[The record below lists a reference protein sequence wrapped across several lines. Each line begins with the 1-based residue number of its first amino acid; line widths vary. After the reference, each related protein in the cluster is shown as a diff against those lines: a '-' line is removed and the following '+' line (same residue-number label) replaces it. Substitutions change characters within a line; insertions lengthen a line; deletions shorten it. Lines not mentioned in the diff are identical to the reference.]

1 MVSKLSK
8 NESSVKRNQK
18 GFETNL
24 FAKRKKRENLRLQKS
39 MLLCSSKVLIMSEVV
54 WTGRG

>member
-24 FAKRKKRENLRLQKS
+24 FAKRKKREFKVAEKYAA
-39 MLLCSSKVLIMSEVV
+39 LLFE
-54 WTGRG
+54 GFGYE

>member
-24 FAKRKKRENLRLQKS
+24 FAKRKKREFKVVEKYAA
-39 MLLCSSKVLIMSEVV
+39 LLFE
-54 WTGRG
+54 GFGYE